1 MADVDSP
8 GAENVPEITLT
19 TTGRIMAGKWM
30 HNLRERGRE
39 RERECVVYCMFA
51 SLCCDERVQLLS
63 CGSV

>member
-30 HNLRERGRE
+30 HN
-39 RERECVVYCMFA
+39 
-51 SLCCDERVQLLS
+51 
-63 CGSV
+63 